1 MTEGTIQERIF
12 QLINTEKSQAA
23 FNKKTGWTSG
33 DISHLKNKPDKSIA
47 LEKLKCI
54 LDAYPSVSAEWLMRG
69 EGEMNRVKGD
79 SNHINVQL
87 AQGVANSNSYNAC
100 MQEVE
105 HLKALL
111 AEKERTIQILMKG

>member
-1 MTEGTIQERIF
+1 MTLADRIF
-12 QLINTEKSQAA
+12 ELIKLEKNQNSFLKKINWETSEMSSLRANPEKSIGY
-23 FNKKTGWTSG
+23 NK
-33 DISHLKNKPDKSIA
+33 LKN
-47 LEKLKCI
+47 I

>member
-1 MTEGTIQERIF
+1 MTLADRIF
-12 QLINTEKSQAA
+12 ELLNAEKNQNA
-23 FNKKTGWTSG
+23 FLRKVDWTTSE
-33 DISHLKNKPDKSIA
+33 ISALRENPERSIGYK
-47 LEKLKCI
+47 KLKGI

-69 EGEMNRVKGD
+69 EGEMNRSKGD

-111 AEKERTIQILMKG
+111 VEKERTIQILMKG